1 MFLLPNKWR
10 INRLRKLLYS
20 MLEISPSIIAEFVN
34 YFSLSHLVFL
44 LPHPQRSGNM
54 QKSRSER
61 REGERKRIEDK
72 LHMITLVRQRGKKV
86 ISVGT
91 KGKYLQPGYDIP

>member
-34 YFSLSHLVFL
+34 YFGLSRLVFL

-54 QKSRSER
+54 QKKKKAWWER
-61 REGERKRIEDK
+61 EED
-72 LHMITLVRQRGKKV
+72 RGQTAYDNPEKTKMEKV

-91 KGKYLQPGYDIP
+91 KGKHLHPGYNIP

>member
-34 YFSLSHLVFL
+34 YFGLSHLIFL

-54 QKSRSER
+54 QKSRR
-61 REGERKRIEDK
+61 GREN
-72 LHMITLVRQRGKKV
+72 MIRGQTACEKTKMEKV
-86 ISVGT
+86 IPVGT
-91 KGKYLQPGYDIP
+91 TGKHLHPGYNIP